1 MPMLFPMLVLGL
13 VALMVA
19 SSWAIFSK
27 AGEAGWKSL
36 IPIYGAV
43 VMLRIV
49 GRPWWWVLLL
59 AVPLVN
65 IVPAIMVC
73 MDLARVFGKGGGFA
87 VGLMLVTPVFWLML
101 AFGNAQYVSPDRQD
115 AAPSRARAA

>member
-1 MPMLFPMLVLGL
+1 MLFPMLVLGL

-87 VGLMLVTPVFWLML
+87 VGLMLLTPVFWLML